1 MTATTNFEFTDN
13 TTEGFFNEGEQALL
27 AQIQTE
33 GSGVYK
39 LTQDKQGQF
48 TAAVK
53 TEDVSEE
60 GASIVDGRI
69 AIVGEETDYLYV
81 KFVI

>member
-1 MTATTNFEFTDN
+1 MTTISNYEFIDSG
-13 TTEGFFNEGEQALL
+13 TEGFFNDGEQVILT
-27 AQIQTE
+27 QIQTE

-48 TAAVK
+48 SAAVK
-53 TEDVSEE
+53 TADVSEE

-69 AIVGEETDYLYV
+69 IIVGDEVDYMYV

>member
-1 MTATTNFEFTDN
+1 MTATTNFEFDDTTTD
-13 TTEGFFNEGEQALL
+13 GFFNDGEQGIL
-27 AQIQTE
+27 AQIQNE
-33 GSGVYK
+33 DSGVYK

-48 TAAVK
+48 TEAVK
-53 TEDVSEE
+53 TENVSEE

-69 AIVGEETDYLYV
+69 IIVGDEVDYMYV